1 MRLEECRVS
10 GVGAIQCRLAVA
22 RHGADRGPQGN
33 RRADEA
39 GLIRVALNPDDED
52 SQPLVCMMG
61 PFGSEREAE
70 RNSAADVANGRI
82 TPAEGRRVAAEGRKA
97 LKAAEA
103 ALKIGQMFAKRGPRT

>member
-1 MRLEECRVS
+1 MSATAIVGRKSEMAEADDRAKAMVVPFRGLFYA
-10 GVGAIQCRLAVA
+10 GAIWV
-22 RHGADRGPQGN
+22 
-33 RRADEA
+33 
-39 GLIRVALNPDDED
+39 NPDDED